1 MPEVPS
7 GTVTLLFSD
16 IEGSTRLWEE
26 YPELMR
32 GALERH
38 DELLAMAV
46 ESEGGFVFKTVGDAF
61 CVAFPTASAAIAGAV
76 DAQRALAAESW
87 PVNVEIRAR
96 MGLHSGECI
105 ERDNDYFGPTVN
117 RAARL
122 EATAHGG
129 QIVLSATTRL
139 LLGGAFPIGT
149 ALRDLGEHRLKDLG
163 APVRVFQID
172 VDGLRREFP
181 PLRSLDN
188 PELPNNL

>member
-76 DAQRALAAESW
+76 DGQRALAAESW
-87 PVNVEIRAR
+87 PVHGEIRPRVGRQAH
-96 MGLHSGECI
+96 GYN
-105 ERDNDYFGPTVN
+105 ERDNDDFGPTVN

-129 QIVLSATTRL
+129 QMVLSATTRL
-139 LLGGAFPIGT
+139 LLGDAVPQGT
-149 ALRDLGEHRLKDLG
+149 LLRDLGEH
-163 APVRVFQID
+163 
-172 VDGLRREFP
+172 
-181 PLRSLDN
+181 
-188 PELPNNL
+188 